1 MNTKTF
7 MNGREFVNKSVIML
21 IVAIVIGV
29 GINLLI
35 YIVYSSKSSVVDD
48 YVMERNRLE
57 RRINVLEQQK
67 EAPVV
72 NEADLKSLL
81 VQVPLSAELPP
92 YLTNLTE
99 IEQKSS
105 AEILNIN
112 VNDPTEFQITSSPE
126 KQVEEVVVTSE
137 LVVEPSAESDGTNSV
152 PAAGM
157 KQMMNQSMSLSLTGG
172 LEGLK
177 QYLNSLLELERFTN
191 VEQFSINVNEDGQS
205 SMSIQLNRYWAPG
218 YAQAF
223 APKSEAAGDSSVS
236 ADTEQ

>member
-29 GINLLI
+29 GMNLLI
-35 YIVYSSKSSVVDD
+35 YVVYSSKSSVVDD
-48 YVMERNRLE
+48 YVMERDRLE

-67 EAPVV
+67 EAPAVK
-72 NEADLKSLL
+72 EADLKSLL

-105 AEILNIN
+105 AEISNIN
-112 VNDPTEFQITSSPE
+112 VSDPAEFQITSSPRQ
-126 KQVEEVVVTSE
+126 QVEEAVVTSE
-137 LVVEPSAESDGTNSV
+137 PVVEPSAESGGTNSV

-177 QYLNSLLELERFTN
+177 QYLNSLLELERLTM

-223 APKSEAAGDSSVS
+223 APKSEAADDSSVS